1 VAGGGGLGQ
10 NVNTCELPTTRGAC
24 KMNFC
29 VGSIPA
35 NKAIH
40 QSRHLKVLIGG
51 HYILQ
56 PGDGQR

>member
-1 VAGGGGLGQ
+1 
-10 NVNTCELPTTRGAC
+10 
-24 KMNFC
+24 MNFC